1 MIGKPKMFRD
11 LTPTKEVLEE
21 LQNKNLKLLAEIEEK
36 DKTIK
41 ELEESDSFFGSGKK
55 LRELKAQ
62 NELLSQKLKE
72 DWDSFQEQKETL
84 RRQSELKI
92 NSLTSQLTAVEEKHR
107 EHVSNCNGKVNKLE
121 LELSTLKQK
130 VKESKDQSAENKC
143 LIFGNLNMLEIQNA
157 ISQAIVNGYK
167 LQHFVVYRD
176 STDAIRHEAVMI
188 KE

>member
-1 MIGKPKMFRD
+1 MFRD

-72 DWDSFQEQKETL
+72 DWD
-84 RRQSELKI
+84 
-92 NSLTSQLTAVEEKHR
+92 
-107 EHVSNCNGKVNKLE
+107 
-121 LELSTLKQK
+121 
-130 VKESKDQSAENKC
+130 
-143 LIFGNLNMLEIQNA
+143 
-157 ISQAIVNGYK
+157 
-167 LQHFVVYRD
+167 
-176 STDAIRHEAVMI
+176 
-188 KE
+188 